1 MTEQIFANN
10 FWGLKDDGFQV
21 LTAKMN
27 NNKKTFDE
35 IKSFYNV
42 RASLHEEFGRK
53 LMKHAKSS
61 IGKEE
66 TGYFS
71 TLHSLLA
78 SAHQEMEWTAQA
90 HLNLAQKIKIRLE
103 VDLDNFILEQKD
115 KRKLTH
121 TNVEKAH
128 RYKQSSEQYLS
139 KAKEKYES
147 ECAKLITMQ
156 TQIASVSGREAER
169 MKQRMERTQHEIK
182 VQEQEYRNAC
192 IKAADA
198 TDGWNK
204 AWKMACDIYQGMEK
218 KRLEFLHHSF
228 SMYINVLSTASSQ
241 DQESYER
248 FWKALDQYDPMQ
260 DIQVFIQEKGTG
272 PKIPEPEIF
281 VDYMDDPAKT
291 FQQHTIADFPVPAEF
306 MAETSPVDKPKPELT
321 VRNPTVALPPPP
333 QEDTAPSQLLQR
345 SKSIIVSTQEI
356 SEPPTPSKSTTE
368 RRKSIIRSIIKPL
381 PSISTPLMMRKEA
394 EKPVKQQ
401 QQQQQYQQQPPSPP
415 VLVVPETSST
425 STTDTSEDEI
435 ESPIKRNKARQDAE
449 DGDINIDP
457 RAKVVFAIGNNMFD
471 LGHLDLEDNL
481 DVANANGKKASG
493 GRDLNIASR
502 RLTTRRRQPS
512 ADLEA
517 ACNFSYQSLL
527 EELGVFENNK
537 AASKEDASSQAK
549 KSVIDATEGGL
560 PAVNLHSRRSQRN
573 SRRIS
578 SQQQQHRNHQQ
589 RQQPVLTMDNLSY
602 HTSSSTS
609 PVNAVP
615 QQDMYH
621 ANNNYITQS
630 RQQQPHYHPM
640 PHQQQPQHQPLP
652 PQQQQYYPQ
661 YPTSNPSSTHAMPI
675 THGYHPATAATAGN
689 EYYHPPTNV
698 VQGVQP
704 TLFWALAIADWYSGK
719 SEELQFSRGTW
730 LAVTEASTDGWYYA
744 VKFDARMNSLT
755 NEKGYVAQHVV
766 QVYN

>member
-10 FWGLKDDGFQV
+10 FWGLKDDGFHV

-42 RASLHEEFGRK
+42 
-53 LMKHAKSS
+53 
-61 IGKEE
+61 
-66 TGYFS
+66 S

-78 SAHQEMEWTAQA
+78 CAHQEMEWTAQA
-90 HLNLAQKIKIRLE
+90 HLNLAHKIKIRLE

-139 KAKEKYES
+139 KVKEKYE
-147 ECAKLITMQ
+147 
-156 TQIASVSGREAER
+156 
-169 MKQRMERTQHEIK
+169 TQHEIK

-198 TDGWNK
+198 TEGWNK

-248 FWKALDQYDPMQ
+248 FWKSLDQYDPMQ

-321 VRNPTVALPPPP
+321 VRNPTVAMPP
-333 QEDTAPSQLLQR
+333 
-345 SKSIIVSTQEI
+345 
-356 SEPPTPSKSTTE
+356 STTE

-401 QQQQQYQQQPPSPP
+401 QQPPPPP
-415 VLVVPETSST
+415 VLVVPEASPT

-435 ESPIKRNKARQDAE
+435 ESPVKRNKARQDE
-449 DGDINIDP
+449 EEGDINIDP

-481 DVANANGKKASG
+481 DMAAANGKKASG
-493 GRDLNIASR
+493 NGAGVGRDLNATSR

-527 EELGVFENNK
+527 EELGVFESNK
-537 AASKEDASSQAK
+537 AANKGDASPPLAK
-549 KSVIDATEGGL
+549 KSIVGATDGL
-560 PAVNLHSRRSQRN
+560 PA
-573 SRRIS
+573 
-578 SQQQQHRNHQQ
+578 QQ
-589 RQQPVLTMDNLSY
+589 S
-602 HTSSSTS
+602 
-609 PVNAVP
+609 
-615 QQDMYH
+615 
-621 ANNNYITQS
+621 
-630 RQQQPHYHPM
+630 HYHPM
-640 PHQQQPQHQPLP
+640 PQQQQPQYQPP
-652 PQQQQYYPQ
+652 PQQQQPYYSQ
-661 YPTSNPSSTHAMPI
+661 YPTSNPSPTHAMPAN
-675 THGYHPATAATAGN
+675 HGYHPAPTVAAGN

-719 SEELQFSRGTW
+719 PEELQFSRGTW
-730 LAVTEASTDGWYYA
+730 LAVTEARTDGWYYA
-744 VKFDARMNSLT
+744 AKFDSRMNSLT

>member
-42 RASLHEEFGRK
+42 RASLHEDFGRK
-53 LMKHAKSS
+53 LMKHTKAS

-66 TGYFS
+66 TG
-71 TLHSLLA
+71 TLHSLLT

-90 HLNLAQKIKIRLE
+90 HLNLAQKIKMRLE

-139 KAKEKYES
+139 KVKEKYES

-204 AWKMACDIYQGMEK
+204 TWKMACDIYQGMEK

-248 FWKALDQYDPMQ
+248 FWKSLDQYDPMQ
-260 DIQVFIQEKGTG
+260 DIQMFIQEKGTG

-306 MAETSPVDKPKPELT
+306 MAETSPIDKPKPELT
-321 VRNPTVALPPPP
+321 VRNPTVTMPPSSS
-333 QEDTAPSQLLQR
+333 QEDATSSQLLQR
-345 SKSIIVSTQEI
+345 GKSIAVSTREI

-394 EKPVKQQ
+394 EKPVKHQQ
-401 QQQQQYQQQPPSPP
+401 QQQPPSPP
-415 VLVVPETSST
+415 VLVVPETSSAT
-425 STTDTSEDEI
+425 TTDTSEDEI
-435 ESPIKRNKARQDAE
+435 ESPVKGSKAGQDQE
-449 DGDINIDP
+449 EGDINIDP

-471 LGHLDLEDNL
+471 LGHLDLED
-481 DVANANGKKASG
+481 DVDMATANGKKANS
-493 GRDLNIASR
+493 GRDTNTTSR

-537 AASKEDASSQAK
+537 AANKGDASSQVK
-549 KSVIDATEGGL
+549 KSAVDTTDGGL
-560 PAVNLHSRRSQRN
+560 PAVNLHGRRSQRS

-578 SQQQQHRNHQQ
+578 SQQQHQQQQPHRNHQQ
-589 RQQPVLTMDNLSY
+589 RQQPVLAMDNLSY
-602 HTSSSTS
+602 HTSNNPS
-609 PVNAVP
+609 PVSAVP

-621 ANNNYITQS
+621 INSNFNATQS
-630 RQQQPHYHPM
+630 RQQKSHYHPM
-640 PHQQQPQHQPLP
+640 PHQQQPQHQPP
-652 PQQQQYYPQ
+652 PSQQQQYYTQ
-661 YPTSNPSSTHAMPI
+661 YPTSNTSPTHALPVS
-675 THGYHPATAATAGN
+675 HGYHTAPAVASSN

-704 TLFWALAIADWYSGK
+704 TLFWALAITDWYSGK
-719 SEELQFSRGTW
+719 PEELQFSRGTW
-730 LAVTEASTDGWYYA
+730 LAVTEARTDGWYFA
-744 VKFDARMNSLT
+744 VKFDSRMNSLT

>member
-66 TGYFS
+66 IG
-71 TLHSLLA
+71 TLHSLLT

-139 KAKEKYES
+139 KVKEKYES

-182 VQEQEYRNAC
+182 IQEQEYRNAC

-248 FWKALDQYDPMQ
+248 FWKSLDQYDPMK

-306 MAETSPVDKPKPELT
+306 MAESSPIDKPKPELT
-321 VRNPTVALPPPP
+321 VRNPTVAMPP
-333 QEDTAPSQLLQR
+333 QENDKSQLLQR
-345 SKSIIVSTQEI
+345 GKSITVSNREI
-356 SEPPTPSKSTTE
+356 SEPPTPSQSTTE

-401 QQQQQYQQQPPSPP
+401 QPPPPPP
-415 VLVVPETSST
+415 VLVVPEVSST

-435 ESPIKRNKARQDAE
+435 ESPVKRNKAKE
-449 DGDINIDP
+449 DEEEGDINIDP

-481 DVANANGKKASG
+481 DVSNSNGKKTG
-493 GRDLNIASR
+493 GRDLNAASR
-502 RLTTRRRQPS
+502 RITARRRQPS

-527 EELGVFENNK
+527 EELGVFESNK
-537 AASKEDASSQAK
+537 TTNKGDTTSQSRKSAVNSAQASDC
-549 KSVIDATEGGL
+549 L

-578 SQQQQHRNHQQ
+578 SQQQQPQPHRNHSQH
-589 RQQPVLTMDNLSY
+589 QQPVLAMDNLAY
-602 HTSSSTS
+602 HTSNNPS
-609 PVNAVP
+609 PISAAT
-615 QQDMYH
+615 QQDMPH
-621 ANNNYITQS
+621 VNNNFNTQP
-630 RQQQPHYHPM
+630 RQLQQQQPHYHPV
-640 PHQQQPQHQPLP
+640 PHQQQP
-652 PQQQQYYPQ
+652 QQQYYPQ
-661 YPTSNPSSTHAMPI
+661 YPASNPSPTHAMSVN
-675 THGYHPATAATAGN
+675 HGYHPAPTVNTGN

-719 SEELQFSRGTW
+719 PEELQFSRGTW
-730 LAVTEASTDGWYYA
+730 LAVTEARTDGWYYA
-744 VKFDARMNSLT
+744 VKFDSGMNSLT
-755 NEKGYVAQHVV
+755 NEKGYVAQNVV